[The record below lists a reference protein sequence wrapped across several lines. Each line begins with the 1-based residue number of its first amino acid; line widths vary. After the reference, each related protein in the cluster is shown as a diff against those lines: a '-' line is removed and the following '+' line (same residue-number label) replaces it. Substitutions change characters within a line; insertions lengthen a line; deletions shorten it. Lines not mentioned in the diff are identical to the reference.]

1 MQYSEMIRNAVEK
14 NEVVLFMKGTAE
26 QPMCGFSARAVS
38 ILKALRVVFYDVNIL
53 EDHPAIAM
61 ELKELYG
68 WPTSPQLYIRGKL
81 VGGSDIMAELYQTGE
96 LSNLLGL
103 PVPSP
108 EA

>member
-1 MQYSEMIRNAVEK
+1 MQHADMIKDAVEN
-14 NEVVLFMKGTAE
+14 NEVVLFMKGTAH
-26 QPMCGFSARAVS
+26 QPLCGFSARAVS
-38 ILKALRVVFYDVNIL
+38 ILKSLRVVFLDVNIL

-81 VGGSDIMAELYQTGE
+81 IGGGDIMAELYHSGE
-96 LSNLLGL
+96 LLNLLGL
-103 PVPSP
+103 SSPSP